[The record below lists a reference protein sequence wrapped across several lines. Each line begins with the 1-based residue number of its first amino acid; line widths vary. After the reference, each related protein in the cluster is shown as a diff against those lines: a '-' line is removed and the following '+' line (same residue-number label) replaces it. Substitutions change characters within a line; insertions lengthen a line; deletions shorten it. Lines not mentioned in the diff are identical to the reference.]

1 MQLHTFVASAI
12 HTGALSTSR
21 PGLFTSIRKG
31 GCMDLRVGVDAGG
44 REGEKVLFDPV
55 AKRTPVA

>member
-1 MQLHTFVASAI
+1 MQLHTFITSAI

-21 PGLFTSIRKG
+21 SGLFSSIRKG
-31 GCMDLRVGVDAGG
+31 GCMDLRVGVDVV
-44 REGEKVLFDPV
+44 GEKVLFDPA

>member
-1 MQLHTFVASAI
+1 MQLHAFITSAI
-12 HTGALSTSR
+12 HTGSLSTSS

-31 GCMDLRVGVDAGG
+31 GCMDLRVGVDVV
-44 REGEKVLFDPV
+44 GEKVLFDPV

>member
-1 MQLHTFVASAI
+1 MQLHTFIASAI

-21 PGLFTSIRKG
+21 PGRFTSIRKG
-31 GCMDLRVGVDAGG
+31 TCMDLRVGVDVV
-44 REGEKVLFDPV
+44 GEKIHFDPV